1 MAIEIFKLVGSIMV
15 DNDKAKKS
23 ISDTGK
29 TAEETG
35 SKFDKLGDLAKK
47 AAGVIG
53 AVFTAKAIIDFGK
66 TCINAA
72 EALEQTMKK
81 TNVIFGES
89 ASIVE
94 DWALSNERTFGLGSG
109 TIQGFMNDIADITQG
124 MGMAKESSIDLAKGA
139 TELGVQLANWNGI
152 DAATA
157 INDIQSAMTGST
169 KGLEKYGIKINDAA
183 KEQAM
188 LTLGLSGTY
197 DKLDNATK
205 AQVIY
210 QAALEASGNAVDY
223 WNEGNRSM
231 GFYINEAKE
240 QFGNITETIGGFF
253 LPIAKKASEMFADFV
268 SNLNLFVVKIAEGIN
283 SFREGMA
290 EGEDIVD
297 NIWYV
302 FKEVFGI
309 DLPDT
314 VLNMIN
320 SVVEYWKTLWDIA
333 LDIWNTIGAPI
344 FDICKEVFMDLMA
357 NSDIIFN
364 AISTYFDIMTG
375 TIKTVWE
382 SILKPVFE
390 FIVDI
395 LQTTKEYFQEN
406 FSGMSG
412 IFSDFVSTM
421 KNFWE
426 GALQPTIKA
435 IGEFIKTFLLPA
447 FKFVFENGI
456 LPVVGQVF
464 NGIKDLWN
472 NSLKPI
478 LNGIIDFVQGVFSGN
493 WSRAWEGIV
502 NIVKGIFGGIVSAVK
517 APLNS
522 VIGLVNKFIGGL
534 NKLSVPDWVPG
545 IGGKGVNIPN
555 IPMLAKGTDY
565 FSGSAYGNLAIVGEK
580 GPELVNLPTGSK
592 VNTAKE
598 TESLLSGANGGTF
611 IFQSILND
619 KVIAETIASASDIV
633 NGKRF
638 NLAERGLIL

>member
-23 ISDTGK
+23 ISDTGRS
-29 TAEETG
+29 AEETG
-35 SKFDKLGDLAKK
+35 SKFDKLGELAKK

-53 AVFTAKAIIDFGK
+53 AVFTAKAIVDFGK

-94 DWALSNERTFGLGSG
+94 DWALANERTFGLGSG

-124 MGMAKESSIDLAKGA
+124 MGMAKDASIDLAQGA

-210 QAALEASGNAVDY
+210 QAALDASGNAVDY

-231 GFYINEAKE
+231 SFYLNEAKE

-253 LPIAKKASEMFADFV
+253 LPIAKEGAEKIADITANFNGFV
-268 SNLNLFVVKIAEGIN
+268 TKVAEGIN

-297 NIWYV
+297 NIWFV
-302 FKEVFGI
+302 FQDVFGI
-309 DLPDT
+309 QLPDSFLTMVSSIIDYFSFLFETMQSIWDT
-314 VLNMIN
+314 VAVPIIDLIKEAFNTLSEN
-320 SVVEYWKTLWDIA
+320 SDSIFLGIADIFNFAIDYIGTIWSSIGQPIFELIVSIIGWVKDIFMEYWPMISEFFGTFVSDCKSLWENNLKPMFDA
-333 LDIWNTIGAPI
+333 IGN
-344 FDICKEVFMDLMA
+344 F
-357 NSDIIFN
+357 
-364 AISTYFDIMTG
+364 
-375 TIKTVWE
+375 IKTV
-382 SILKPVFE
+382 LAPAFE
-390 FIVDI
+390 FVFKNIISPIVGACF
-395 LQTTKEYFQEN
+395 K
-406 FSGMSG
+406 G
-412 IFSDFVSTM
+412 I
-421 KNFWE
+421 
-426 GALQPTIKA
+426 I
-435 IGEFIKTFLLPA
+435 
-447 FKFVFENGI
+447 
-456 LPVVGQVF
+456 
-464 NGIKDLWN
+464 DLWN
-472 NSLKPI
+472 NSLKPV
-478 LNGIIDFVQGVFSGN
+478 LTGIIDFLTGVFSGN
-493 WSRAWEGIV
+493 FTQAFKGIV
-502 NIVKGIFGGIVSAVK
+502 TSVSGIFKGLISVVK
-517 APLNS
+517 APLNA

-534 NKLSVPDWVPG
+534 NKLQVPDWVPG
-545 IGGKGVNIPN
+545 IGGKGINIPN

-598 TESLLSGANGGTF
+598 TESLLAGSNGGTF

-638 NLAERGLIL
+638 NLAERGLVL

>member
-395 LQTTKEYFQEN
+395 LQTTREYFQEN

-412 IFSDFVSTM
+412 I
-421 KNFWE
+421 
-426 GALQPTIKA
+426 
-435 IGEFIKTFLLPA
+435 
-447 FKFVFENGI
+447 
-456 LPVVGQVF
+456 
-464 NGIKDLWN
+464 
-472 NSLKPI
+472 
-478 LNGIIDFVQGVFSGN
+478 
-493 WSRAWEGIV
+493 
-502 NIVKGIFGGIVSAVK
+502 
-517 APLNS
+517 
-522 VIGLVNKFIGGL
+522 
-534 NKLSVPDWVPG
+534 
-545 IGGKGVNIPN
+545 
-555 IPMLAKGTDY
+555 
-565 FSGSAYGNLAIVGEK
+565 
-580 GPELVNLPTGSK
+580 
-592 VNTAKE
+592 
-598 TESLLSGANGGTF
+598 
-611 IFQSILND
+611 
-619 KVIAETIASASDIV
+619 
-633 NGKRF
+633 
-638 NLAERGLIL
+638 

>member
-333 LDIWNTIGAPI
+333 LYIWNTIGAPI

-395 LQTTKEYFQEN
+395 LQTTREYFQEN

-598 TESLLSGANGGTF
+598 TESLLSVANGGTF

-619 KVIAETIASASDIV
+619 KVIAETIASAADIV

-638 NLAERGLIL
+638 NLAERGLVL

>member
-395 LQTTKEYFQEN
+395 LQTTREYFQEN

-598 TESLLSGANGGTF
+598 TESLLSVANGGTF

-619 KVIAETIASASDIV
+619 KVIAETIASAADIV

-638 NLAERGLIL
+638 NLSERGLVL

>member
-23 ISDTGK
+23 ISDTGRS
-29 TAEETG
+29 AEETG
-35 SKFDKLGDLAKK
+35 SKFDKLGELAKK

-53 AVFTAKAIIDFGK
+53 AVFTAKAIVDFGK

-94 DWALSNERTFGLGSG
+94 DWALANERTFGLGSG

-124 MGMAKESSIDLAKGA
+124 MGMAKDASIDLAQGA

-210 QAALEASGNAVDY
+210 QAALDASGNAVDY

-231 GFYINEAKE
+231 SFYLNEAKE

-253 LPIAKKASEMFADFV
+253 LPIAKEGAEKIADITANFNGFV
-268 SNLNLFVVKIAEGIN
+268 IKVAEGIN

-297 NIWYV
+297 NIWFV
-302 FKEVFGI
+302 FQDVFGI
-309 DLPDT
+309 QLPDSFLTMVSSIIDYFSFLFETMQSIWDT
-314 VLNMIN
+314 VAVPIIDLIKEAFNTLSEN
-320 SVVEYWKTLWDIA
+320 SDSIFLGIADIFNFAIDYIGTIWSSIGQPIFELIVSIIGWVKDIFMEYWPMISEFFGTFVSDCKSLWENNLKPMFDA
-333 LDIWNTIGAPI
+333 IGN
-344 FDICKEVFMDLMA
+344 F
-357 NSDIIFN
+357 
-364 AISTYFDIMTG
+364 
-375 TIKTVWE
+375 IKTV
-382 SILKPVFE
+382 LAPAFE
-390 FIVDI
+390 FVFKNIISPIVGACF
-395 LQTTKEYFQEN
+395 K
-406 FSGMSG
+406 G
-412 IFSDFVSTM
+412 I
-421 KNFWE
+421 
-426 GALQPTIKA
+426 I
-435 IGEFIKTFLLPA
+435 
-447 FKFVFENGI
+447 
-456 LPVVGQVF
+456 
-464 NGIKDLWN
+464 DLWN
-472 NSLKPI
+472 NSLKPV
-478 LNGIIDFVQGVFSGN
+478 LTGIIDFLTGVFSGN
-493 WSRAWEGIV
+493 FTQAFKGIV
-502 NIVKGIFGGIVSAVK
+502 TSVSGIFKGLISVVK
-517 APLNS
+517 APLNA

-534 NKLSVPDWVPG
+534 NKLQVPDWVPG
-545 IGGKGVNIPN
+545 IGGKGINIPN

-598 TESLLSGANGGTF
+598 TESLLAGSNGGTF

-638 NLAERGLIL
+638 NLAERGLVL

>member
-1 MAIEIFKLVGSIMV
+1 
-15 DNDKAKKS
+15 
-23 ISDTGK
+23 
-29 TAEETG
+29 
-35 SKFDKLGDLAKK
+35 
-47 AAGVIG
+47 
-53 AVFTAKAIIDFGK
+53 
-66 TCINAA
+66 
-72 EALEQTMKK
+72 
-81 TNVIFGES
+81 
-89 ASIVE
+89 
-94 DWALSNERTFGLGSG
+94 
-109 TIQGFMNDIADITQG
+109 
-124 MGMAKESSIDLAKGA
+124 
-139 TELGVQLANWNGI
+139 
-152 DAATA
+152 
-157 INDIQSAMTGST
+157 
-169 KGLEKYGIKINDAA
+169 
-183 KEQAM
+183 
-188 LTLGLSGTY
+188 
-197 DKLDNATK
+197 
-205 AQVIY
+205 
-210 QAALEASGNAVDY
+210 
-223 WNEGNRSM
+223 
-231 GFYINEAKE
+231 
-240 QFGNITETIGGFF
+240 
-253 LPIAKKASEMFADFV
+253 
-268 SNLNLFVVKIAEGIN
+268 
-283 SFREGMA
+283 MA

-395 LQTTKEYFQEN
+395 LQTTREYFQEN

-598 TESLLSGANGGTF
+598 TESLLSVANGGTF

-619 KVIAETIASASDIV
+619 KVIAETIASAADIV

-638 NLAERGLIL
+638 NLAERGLVL

>member
-23 ISDTGK
+23 ISDTGRS
-29 TAEETG
+29 AEETG
-35 SKFDKLGDLAKK
+35 SKFDKLGELAKK

-53 AVFTAKAIIDFGK
+53 AVFTAKAIVDFGK

-94 DWALSNERTFGLGSG
+94 DWALANERTFGLGSG

-124 MGMAKESSIDLAKGA
+124 MGMAKDASIDLAQGA

-210 QAALEASGNAVDY
+210 QAALDASGNAVDY

-231 GFYINEAKE
+231 SFYLNEAKE

-253 LPIAKKASEMFADFV
+253 LPIAKEGAEKIADITANFNGFV
-268 SNLNLFVVKIAEGIN
+268 TKVAEGIN

-297 NIWYV
+297 NIWFV
-302 FKEVFGI
+302 FQDVFGI
-309 DLPDT
+309 QLPDSFLTMVSSIIDYFSFLFETMQSIWDT
-314 VLNMIN
+314 VAVPIIDLIKEAFNTLSEN
-320 SVVEYWKTLWDIA
+320 SDSIFLGIADIFNFAIDYIGTIWSSIGQPIFELIVSIIGWVKDIFMEYWPMISEFFGTFVSDCKSLWENNLKPMFDA
-333 LDIWNTIGAPI
+333 IGN
-344 FDICKEVFMDLMA
+344 F
-357 NSDIIFN
+357 
-364 AISTYFDIMTG
+364 
-375 TIKTVWE
+375 IKTV
-382 SILKPVFE
+382 LAPAFE
-390 FIVDI
+390 FVFKNIISPIVGACF
-395 LQTTKEYFQEN
+395 K
-406 FSGMSG
+406 G
-412 IFSDFVSTM
+412 I
-421 KNFWE
+421 
-426 GALQPTIKA
+426 I
-435 IGEFIKTFLLPA
+435 
-447 FKFVFENGI
+447 
-456 LPVVGQVF
+456 
-464 NGIKDLWN
+464 DLWN
-472 NSLKPI
+472 NSLKPV
-478 LNGIIDFVQGVFSGN
+478 LAGIIDFLTGVFSGN
-493 WSRAWEGIV
+493 FTQAFKGIV
-502 NIVKGIFGGIVSAVK
+502 TSVSGIFKGLISVVK
-517 APLNS
+517 APLNA

-534 NKLSVPDWVPG
+534 NKLQVPDWVPG
-545 IGGKGVNIPN
+545 IGGKGINIPN

-598 TESLLSGANGGTF
+598 TESLLAGSNGGTF

-638 NLAERGLIL
+638 NLAERGLVL

>member
-290 EGEDIVD
+290 EEEDIVD

-395 LQTTKEYFQEN
+395 LQTTREYFQEN

-598 TESLLSGANGGTF
+598 TESLLSVANGGTF

-619 KVIAETIASASDIV
+619 KVIAETIASAADIV

-638 NLAERGLIL
+638 NLAERGLVL

>member
-231 GFYINEAKE
+231 GFYINKAKE

-395 LQTTKEYFQEN
+395 LQTTREYFQEN

-598 TESLLSGANGGTF
+598 TESLLSVANGGTF

-619 KVIAETIASASDIV
+619 KVIAETIASAADIV

-638 NLAERGLIL
+638 NLAERGLVL

>member
-23 ISDTGK
+23 ISDTGRS
-29 TAEETG
+29 AEETG
-35 SKFDKLGDLAKK
+35 SKFDKLGELAKK

-53 AVFTAKAIIDFGK
+53 AVFTAKAIVDFGK

-94 DWALSNERTFGLGSG
+94 DWALANERTFGLGSG

-124 MGMAKESSIDLAKGA
+124 MGMAKDASIDLAQGA

-210 QAALEASGNAVDY
+210 QAALDASGNAVDY

-231 GFYINEAKE
+231 SFYLNEAKE

-253 LPIAKKASEMFADFV
+253 LPIAKEGAEKIADITANFNGFV
-268 SNLNLFVVKIAEGIN
+268 TKVAEGIN

-297 NIWYV
+297 NIWFV
-302 FKEVFGI
+302 FQDVFGI
-309 DLPDT
+309 QLPDSFLTMVSSIIDYFSFLFETMQSIWDT
-314 VLNMIN
+314 VAVPIIDLIKEAFNTLSQN
-320 SVVEYWKTLWDIA
+320 SDSIFLGIADIFNFAIDYIGTIWSSIGQPIFELIVSIIGWVKDIFMEYWPMISEFFGTFVSDCKSLWENNLKPMFDA
-333 LDIWNTIGAPI
+333 IGN
-344 FDICKEVFMDLMA
+344 F
-357 NSDIIFN
+357 
-364 AISTYFDIMTG
+364 
-375 TIKTVWE
+375 IKTV
-382 SILKPVFE
+382 LAPAFE
-390 FIVDI
+390 FVFKNIISPIVGACF
-395 LQTTKEYFQEN
+395 K
-406 FSGMSG
+406 G
-412 IFSDFVSTM
+412 I
-421 KNFWE
+421 
-426 GALQPTIKA
+426 I
-435 IGEFIKTFLLPA
+435 
-447 FKFVFENGI
+447 
-456 LPVVGQVF
+456 
-464 NGIKDLWN
+464 DLWN
-472 NSLKPI
+472 NSLKPV
-478 LNGIIDFVQGVFSGN
+478 LTGIIDFLTGVFSGN
-493 WSRAWEGIV
+493 FTQAFKGIV
-502 NIVKGIFGGIVSAVK
+502 TSVSGIFKGLISVVK
-517 APLNS
+517 APLNA

-534 NKLSVPDWVPG
+534 NKLQVPDWVPG
-545 IGGKGVNIPN
+545 IGGKGINIPN

-598 TESLLSGANGGTF
+598 TESLLAGSNGGTF

-638 NLAERGLIL
+638 NLAERGLVL

>member
-253 LPIAKKASEMFADFV
+253 LPIAKKASEMFADFG

-395 LQTTKEYFQEN
+395 LQTTREYFQEN

-522 VIGLVNKFIGGL
+522 VIGLVHKFIGGL

-598 TESLLSGANGGTF
+598 TESLLSVANGGTF

-619 KVIAETIASASDIV
+619 KVIAETIASAADIV

-638 NLAERGLIL
+638 NLAERGLVL

>member
-223 WNEGNRSM
+223 CNEGNRSM

-395 LQTTKEYFQEN
+395 LQTTREYFQEN

-598 TESLLSGANGGTF
+598 TESLLSVANGGTF

-619 KVIAETIASASDIV
+619 KVIAETIASAADIV

-638 NLAERGLIL
+638 NLAERGLVL

>member
-395 LQTTKEYFQEN
+395 LQTTREYFQEN

-412 IFSDFVSTM
+412 IFSDF
-421 KNFWE
+421 
-426 GALQPTIKA
+426 ALQPTIKA

-598 TESLLSGANGGTF
+598 TESLLSVANGGTF

-619 KVIAETIASASDIV
+619 KVIAETIASAADIV

-638 NLAERGLIL
+638 NLAERGLVL

>member
-89 ASIVE
+89 ASIIE

-395 LQTTKEYFQEN
+395 LQTTREYFQEN

-598 TESLLSGANGGTF
+598 TESLLSVANGGTF

-619 KVIAETIASASDIV
+619 KVIAETIASAADIV

-638 NLAERGLIL
+638 NLAERGLVL

>member
-23 ISDTGK
+23 ISDTGRS
-29 TAEETG
+29 AEETG
-35 SKFDKLGDLAKK
+35 SKFDKLGELAKK

-53 AVFTAKAIIDFGK
+53 AVFTAKAIVDFGK

-94 DWALSNERTFGLGSG
+94 DWALANERTFGLGSG

-124 MGMAKESSIDLAKGA
+124 MGMAKDASIDLAQGA

-210 QAALEASGNAVDY
+210 QAALDASGNAVDY

-231 GFYINEAKE
+231 SFYLNEAKE

-253 LPIAKKASEMFADFV
+253 LPIAKEGAEKIADITANFNGFV
-268 SNLNLFVVKIAEGIN
+268 TKVAEGIN
-283 SFREGMA
+283 SFREGME

-297 NIWYV
+297 NIWFV
-302 FKEVFGI
+302 FQDVFGI
-309 DLPDT
+309 QLPDSFLTMVSSIIDYFSFLFETMQSIWDT
-314 VLNMIN
+314 VAVPIIDLIKEAFNTLSEN
-320 SVVEYWKTLWDIA
+320 SDSIFLGIADIFNFAIDYIGTIWSSIGQPIFELIVSIIGWVKDIFMEYWPMISEFFGTFVSDCKSLWENNLKPMFDA
-333 LDIWNTIGAPI
+333 IGN
-344 FDICKEVFMDLMA
+344 F
-357 NSDIIFN
+357 
-364 AISTYFDIMTG
+364 
-375 TIKTVWE
+375 IKTV
-382 SILKPVFE
+382 LAPAFE
-390 FIVDI
+390 FVFKNIISPIVGACF
-395 LQTTKEYFQEN
+395 K
-406 FSGMSG
+406 G
-412 IFSDFVSTM
+412 I
-421 KNFWE
+421 
-426 GALQPTIKA
+426 I
-435 IGEFIKTFLLPA
+435 
-447 FKFVFENGI
+447 
-456 LPVVGQVF
+456 
-464 NGIKDLWN
+464 DLWN
-472 NSLKPI
+472 NSLKPV
-478 LNGIIDFVQGVFSGN
+478 LAGIIDFLTGVFSGN
-493 WSRAWEGIV
+493 FTQAFKGIV
-502 NIVKGIFGGIVSAVK
+502 TSVSGIFKGLISVVK
-517 APLNS
+517 APLNA

-534 NKLSVPDWVPG
+534 NKLQVPDWVPG
-545 IGGKGVNIPN
+545 IGGKGINIPN

-598 TESLLSGANGGTF
+598 TESLLAGSNGGTF

-638 NLAERGLIL
+638 NLAERGLVL